1 MQHLCN
7 LFTNL
12 HWSHCHFT
20 KLDFNWKS
28 KALSNFAVQIC
39 KQTEKWKEFL
49 KSFYSHYF
57 MNKFPKRNDMT
68 VNKKQKNRW
77 SNQDFGQKVIC
88 HAKYANFWTKKR
100 PRRLTVHATGRRA
113 ALYSDGG
120 SLSTQQTQLPFLVVE
135 HGEDYTTIA
144 PSREGWP
151 KIYIP
156 STINNWRKLLRT
168 AIWSD
173 ENGLVS
179 GS

>member
-1 MQHLCN
+1 MQHLFN

-12 HWSHCHFT
+12 HWSHYHFT

-28 KALSNFAVQIC
+28 KELSNFAVQIC
-39 KQTEKWKEFL
+39 KRTEKWKKFL
-49 KSFYSHYF
+49 KSFYAHYF

-113 ALYSDGG
+113 ALYGDGGG

-144 PSREGWP
+144 LSREG
-151 KIYIP
+151 
-156 STINNWRKLLRT
+156 
-168 AIWSD
+168 
-173 ENGLVS
+173 
-179 GS
+179 